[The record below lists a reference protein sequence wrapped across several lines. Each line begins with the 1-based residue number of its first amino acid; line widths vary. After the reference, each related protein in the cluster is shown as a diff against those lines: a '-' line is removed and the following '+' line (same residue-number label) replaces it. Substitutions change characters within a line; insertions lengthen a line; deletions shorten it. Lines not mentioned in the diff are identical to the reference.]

1 MYPVDTL
8 KTRMQALGQPGQ
20 NVRTNRW
27 EQTNTDAS
35 QKNGMNV
42 NLTDRWQSK
51 LDPTN
56 RQLQLPIL
64 RAFRSV
70 LRMEGITGLYR
81 GVPAVA
87 LSAGPAHAVYFAT
100 YELAKET
107 LGGNNDAY
115 APGAIGL
122 AGAIATIGSD
132 AIFTPA
138 DVVKQRLQLAHSPYK
153 GVFDCIDRTFREE
166 GVRAFFRSLPT
177 TLVMNVPFTAVH
189 FSVYE
194 SAKRFLNDG
203 DEENEGFYTQ
213 LAAGGLAG
221 GSAAAVTTPLDVV
234 KTRLQTQGVLNS
246 QRYNTISVL
255 AMLRKL
261 YVDEGF
267 AGLTKGIRPRILFHA
282 PSAAI
287 CWTTYETGKVF
298 FCAN

>member
-1 MYPVDTL
+1 MSYDGMSFPGFALSGALAGTAEHVVMYPVDTL

-20 NVRTNRW
+20 N
-27 EQTNTDAS
+27 
-35 QKNGMNV
+35 
-42 NLTDRWQSK
+42 
-51 LDPTN
+51 
-56 RQLQLPIL
+56 LQLPVL

-70 LRMEGITGLYR
+70 LRMEGIAGLYR

-100 YELAKET
+100 YELAKEF
-107 LGGNNDAY
+107 LGGNVDKY
-115 APGAIGL
+115 APGAIGF

-153 GVFDCIDRTFREE
+153 GVFDCVIRTFREE
-166 GVRAFFRSLPT
+166 GIRAFFRSLPT

-194 SAKRFLNDG
+194 SAKRFMNNG
-203 DEENEGFYTQ
+203 DVENEGFSTQ
-213 LAAGGLAG
+213 LAAGGLSGA
-221 GSAAAVTTPLDVV
+221 SAAAVTTPLDVV

-246 QRYNTISVL
+246 QKYNTVSIL

-261 YVDEGF
+261 YAEEGF
-267 AGLTKGIRPRILFHA
+267 AGLTRGIRPRILFHA

-287 CWTTYETGKVF
+287 CWTTYETGKIF
-298 FCAN
+298 FCAG